1 MASLVRCRDGRKR
14 KSEVGVT
21 REKVY
26 TRKGDDGTTQL
37 LFGGK
42 DRVEKSSVRVAAY
55 GDCDEAVAALGVA
68 RAEALEAQEAE
79 VADLLLRL
87 ERELFVLNAE
97 LATAPKDQDRLQ
109 PGASLITSD
118 MVDALEEVIDDLAGR
133 YEQPRDFIV
142 PGNTKLGAALD
153 LAARVIRRAE
163 RSVDTLA
170 RAETVRSEA
179 RAYVNRLADLAWV
192 AARFAERE
200 DRQPRPRSG

>member
-1 MASLVRCRDGRKR
+1 M
-14 KSEVGVT
+14 T

-55 GDCDEAVAALGVA
+55 GDCDEAGAALGVA

-97 LATAPKDQDRLQ
+97 LATAPKDQDRLE
-109 PGASLITSD
+109 PGTSLITSD

-163 RSVDTLA
+163 RSVDALA
-170 RAETVRSEA
+170 RAEAVRSEA